1 MEVYFKTNKS
11 IIKMKERIDLEG
23 EYLTTSSI
31 DQKEKAILKK
41 YENEEISKESF
52 RRLISII
59 DSEIRKDAKNLFIE
73 I

>member
-41 YENEEISKESF
+41 YENEEISKEAF

>member
-1 MEVYFKTNKS
+1 MEVYFKTDKS

-41 YENEEISKESF
+41 YENEEISKEAF

>member
-1 MEVYFKTNKS
+1 MEIYFKTDKS